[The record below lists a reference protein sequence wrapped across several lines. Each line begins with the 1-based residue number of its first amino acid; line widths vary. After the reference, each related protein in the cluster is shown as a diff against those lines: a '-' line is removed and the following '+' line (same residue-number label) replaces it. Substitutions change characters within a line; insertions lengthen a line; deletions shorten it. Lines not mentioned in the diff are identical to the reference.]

1 MIASFLCLIFDRV
14 FVYKRTCFLV
24 YLDGGLVTVDSNDL
38 TD

>member
-1 MIASFLCLIFDRV
+1 MIASFLSACFLLI
-14 FVYKRTCFLV
+14 VYKRTCFLV